1 MVLTDV
7 VKVAIRYLFL
17 ALSGVLFVWLV
28 WAQGYQKGA
37 DDIRLENANQ
47 KVHEAGDALNQ
58 FIDGAKQLT
67 TQANQAS
74 VLLAQQINARQKA
87 DEKSTEA
94 IREAL
99 KKTADS
105 RVNCMFDADIMQELA
120 RARDQAAASA
130 IGGFTGPTDRAMSSP
145 GVPAK

>member
-1 MVLTDV
+1 MVLTDA

-37 DDIRLENANQ
+37 DDIRIKNADQ
-47 KVHEAGDALNQ
+47 KASDAGDALNQ

-74 VLLAQQINARQKA
+74 ALLAQQINARQAA

-99 KKTADS
+99 KKTAAS
-105 RVNCMFDADIMQELA
+105 RVTCVFDADVMQELA
-120 RARDQAAASA
+120 RAHDQAATSA
-130 IGGFTGPTDRAMSSP
+130 IVGFTAPADRAVSAS
-145 GVPAK
+145 GVSAK